1 MTKDTYCVYIL
12 TFPNGK
18 HYVGM
23 CKEPAENRWQNG
35 WGYYGQRLMINAI
48 KKYGWENVERRIPY
62 SGVTKEVAC
71 EKEIELIKE
80 LNSNYLKGKNG
91 YNLSDGGESG
101 FHGGKHSTE
110 TKELLSEL
118 NTGANNAFYGKKHS
132 TETKL
137 KMSRS
142 GKGKHYPSE
151 ETREKMRIAKAG
163 ENHPMYGKHRSEE
176 VKQKLRDANLG
187 ENNPIYGLKGRDCPH
202 SKLYRCIE
210 TGKVYKS
217 LSEVKEALNA
227 NDVSHISAVCRGKRK
242 TANGHRWEYVTK

>member
-1 MTKDTYCVYIL
+1 MTKGTYCVYIL

-23 CKEPAENRWQNG
+23 CKEPAENRWKNG
-35 WGYYGQRLMINAI
+35 WGYYGQRLMANAI
-48 KKYGWENVERRIPY
+48 KKYGWENVERRIPH

-71 EKEIELIKE
+71 EKEVELIKE

-101 FHGGKHSTE
+101 FHGGKHSAE
-110 TKELLSEL
+110 TKELLRAL
-118 NTGANNAFYGKKHS
+118 NIGENNKFYGKKHS
-132 TETKL
+132 AETRQKISATHKGKVISEKTRK
-137 KMSRS
+137 KMSKS
-142 GKGKHYPSE
+142 KSDV
-151 ETREKMRIAKAG
+151 
-163 ENHPMYGKHRSEE
+163 NHPMFGKHRSEE

-217 LSEVKEALNA
+217 LSEVKEALDA

-242 TANGHRWEYVTK
+242 TANGYRWEYVNK

>member
-101 FHGGKHSTE
+101 FNGGKHSTE
-110 TKELLSEL
+110 TKELLSER
-118 NTGANNAFYGKKHS
+118 NTGANNAFYGKKH
-132 TETKL
+132 TDETRR
-137 KMSRS
+137 KMSKKRVIS
-142 GKGKHYPSE
+142 DE
-151 ETREKMRIAKAG
+151 ARAKMRHSYSG
-163 ENHPMYGKHRSEE
+163 ENHPMYGKHQSEE
-176 VKQKLRDANLG
+176 TKKRLSEINKGKNHPQYGMTGCK
-187 ENNPIYGLKGRDCPH
+187 NPHAKPI
-202 SKLYRCIE
+202 RCIE
-210 TGKVYKS
+210 TGVVYGC
-217 LSEVKEALNA
+217 LSEAKEALNA
-227 NDVSHISAVCRGKRK
+227 NDVSHISSVCRGKRK